1 MYQIPGQMSLHS
13 SISFCLVYSSSN
25 GDYTICF
32 KPSWSWLGRFLFEKL
47 LKKIIRGH
55 ILVSTASS
63 QTTSLE
69 LVKRSCTCQL
79 SYAVNTNIFSP
90 PPVVDMTIN
99 VQQIKQLQESFHTLS
114 LKRHL
119 CHVIVSEE
127 HSLQI
132 SFVVLINFT
141 KLHQ

>member
-1 MYQIPGQMSLHS
+1 MSLHS

-90 PPVVDMTIN
+90 PPPCNWHDNKCIANQTITRKFSHIISQKTSMSCHCIRRAQSLDFLCGPN
-99 VQQIKQLQESFHTLS
+99 QFH
-114 LKRHL
+114 
-119 CHVIVSEE
+119 
-127 HSLQI
+127 
-132 SFVVLINFT
+132 
-141 KLHQ
+141 